1 MTTPAIT
8 REMLFQLPKTD
19 LHCHLD
25 GSLRLPSIIDMAK
38 EHNVKLPTYDQEQ
51 LGKLLICGAQMESL
65 EDYLKA
71 FDITLLVLQ
80 DKDSLKR
87 TAFELAEDAAK
98 ENIWY
103 LEVRFS
109 PILHTQRKLRYS
121 EIVDSVLEGLEE
133 AQRQYKIYTGVII
146 CAMRDR
152 PPAESKMLA
161 EICVAYKD
169 RGVVGFDL
177 AGAEVDNPPKRHVE
191 AFSLVLNNNINC
203 TIHAGEAYGPESISQ
218 AIHYCGAHRIGHGT
232 RLVED
237 GELLNYVNDH
247 RIPLEICLT
256 SNVQTKSVDSLEH
269 HPFRLY
275 LDYNLRVTLN
285 TDSRL
290 ISNTTMTDE
299 LLLAT
304 KQYDLTLDEVKD
316 IIIYGFKSAFL
327 PYREKVRLLKSAL
340 QQMDRPFIE

>member
-1 MTTPAIT
+1 MATEIT
-8 REMLFQLPKTD
+8 RDILFHLPKTD

-25 GSLRLPSIIDMAK
+25 GSLRLSSIIEMAQ
-38 EHNVKLPTYDQEQ
+38 EHNIKLPSYDEE
-51 LGKLLICGAQMESL
+51 KLHSLLVCGSQMESL
-65 EDYLKA
+65 VDYLKA

-80 DKDSLKR
+80 DKDALAR
-87 TAFELAEDAAK
+87 AAFELAEDAAK
-98 ENIWY
+98 ENVWY

-133 AQRQYKIYTGVII
+133 AQRQYKIHTGVII

-152 PPAESKMLA
+152 PAAESKMLA
-161 EICVAYKD
+161 EICVAYKN

-177 AGAEVDNPPKRHVE
+177 AGAEVDNPPKRHIE

-232 RLVED
+232 RLAED
-237 GELLNYVNDH
+237 GDLLNYMNDH

-256 SNVQTKSVDSLEH
+256 SNVQTRSVDSLEH
-269 HPFRLY
+269 HPFRFY

-285 TDSRL
+285 TDNRL

-316 IIIYGFKSAFL
+316 VIIYGFKSAFL
-327 PYREKVRLLKSAL
+327 PYREKVRLLKEAL
-340 QQMDRPFIE
+340 QRMDRPFIE